1 MYKKCILIT
10 VIIAFQNTAFPVNGS
25 YRTTS
30 VSTDYD
36 FPSLEGKYN
45 YKTIKIYYLYQP
57 SLCIFVNILYTI
69 LMFFYKTNFRR
80 HR

>member
-1 MYKKCILIT
+1 MYKTILIT
-10 VIIAFQNTAFPVNGS
+10 LIIAFQNTAFPVNGS

-45 YKTIKIYYLYQP
+45 YRTIKIYYLYQL
-57 SLCIFVNILYTI
+57 SQCIHVNILYTQII
-69 LMFFYKTNFRR
+69 LFFKTNFRR

>member
-1 MYKKCILIT
+1 MYKKIILIT
-10 VIIAFQNTAFPVNGS
+10 LIIAFQNTAFPVNGS

-45 YKTIKIYYLYQP
+45 YRQIKIYYLCQL
-57 SLCIFVNILYTI
+57 SLCTCIHINNDIF
-69 LMFFYKTNFRR
+69 
-80 HR
+80 